1 MVIPSF
7 LVDTIGNQGVQ
18 NENRDY
24 SFILPNFFVR
34 LAPNIPP
41 VLIVGIADFIE
52 HSLHACIGANDG
64 DHRMSFLMPFFWLW
78 GMARKKSQ
86 KI

>member
-7 LVDTIGNQGVQ
+7 LVDMIGNQGVQ

-24 SFILPNFFVR
+24 SFTLPNFFVR

-41 VLIVGIADFIE
+41 VLIVGMTDFIGNIL
-52 HSLHACIGANDG
+52 SRPQYVRGG
-64 DHRMSFLMPFFWLW
+64 
-78 GMARKKSQ
+78 
-86 KI
+86 